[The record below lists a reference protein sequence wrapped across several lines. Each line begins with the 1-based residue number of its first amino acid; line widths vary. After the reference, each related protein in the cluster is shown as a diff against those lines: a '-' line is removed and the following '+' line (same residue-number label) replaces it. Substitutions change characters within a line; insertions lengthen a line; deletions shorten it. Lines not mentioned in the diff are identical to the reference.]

1 MRGETHV
8 HYRLQ
13 ADSLRLPI
21 RSDSVDTIITDPP
34 WHFKLRVSPSAK
46 AVKATQYPL
55 INDNDLSRHFFE
67 MRRVLKPGGHLFLFC
82 PVEKQDM
89 AELCL
94 RNVKTHI
101 DPPVGQSQTRLALH
115 QRTRVVENRLRAI
128 DHLGGCCVDCGNED
142 ARVLQFDHLR
152 DKTCNISKLLQQSW
166 LHVLEELLKCD
177 LVCSNCHTIRT
188 RDRQHGQEPQ
198 LTRHM
203 REPQLMRVT
212 SLVWVKTTKDRETPR
227 IGLGH
232 TVRMAHELILFWSNG
247 RRRPMAQ
254 KNLPSVLGYAR
265 TGGSVKP
272 AELYERLARASC
284 APGGVILD
292 PWCGSDP
299 LGRAGLSDYTTIS
312 GDIQQWEGAE

>member
-1 MRGETHV
+1 MHTRFT
-8 HYRLQ
+8 
-13 ADSLRLPI
+13 ADSLHLPLAD
-21 RSDSVDTIITDPP
+21 DSIDTIITDPP

-46 AVKATQYPL
+46 VVKATQYPL

-82 PVEKQDM
+82 PEQKQAM
-89 AELCL
+89 AEFQLQMTIMD
-94 RNVKTHI
+94 NSSV
-101 DPPVGQSQTRLALH
+101 
-115 QRTRVVENRLRAI
+115 RA
-128 DHLGGCCVDCGNED
+128 
-142 ARVLQFDHLR
+142 
-152 DKTCNISKLLQQSW
+152 T
-166 LHVLEELLKCD
+166 
-177 LVCSNCHTIRT
+177 
-188 RDRQHGQEPQ
+188 
-198 LTRHM
+198 

-299 LGRAGLSDYTTIS
+299 LGRAGLTDYTTIS
-312 GDIQQWEGAE
+312 SDIQEWEGA